1 MNPTERKA
9 MITVYAI
16 VATFFLGAFTR
27 HNWQEFVTSY
37 KDKMNHRKFKREMLK
52 EQKKREAAEAKITA
66 AAPSS

>member
-1 MNPTERKA
+1 

-37 KDKMNHRKFKREMLK
+37 KEKMSTRKFRREMDRA
-52 EQKKREAAEAKITA
+52 QKKREAAEAKTKQPA
-66 AAPSS
+66 A